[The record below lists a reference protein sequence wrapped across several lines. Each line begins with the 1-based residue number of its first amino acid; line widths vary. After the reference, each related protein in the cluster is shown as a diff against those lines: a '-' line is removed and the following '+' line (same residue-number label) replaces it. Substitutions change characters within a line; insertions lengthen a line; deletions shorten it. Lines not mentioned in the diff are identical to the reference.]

1 MCTQKAPY
9 DYSEQLYERYE
20 AAFNQYI
27 NAKVLPTLVEKK
39 GEYMLKSLVARW
51 ENHKIM
57 VRWLSKF
64 FNYLDRYY
72 IPRHHFPPLKDVGV
86 NCFRRLVYKEVKLS
100 MKMAVL
106 ELIDKERDGEKVDRA
121 LIKNV
126 TSIFVEMGL
135 GTMTR
140 IKRILKPTC
149 WSTRRRFTRA
159 RRRNG
164 SLKIL
169 VRRTSSKR
177 KST

>member
-72 IPRHHFPPLKDVGV
+72 IRAIT
-86 NCFRRLVYKEVKLS
+86 FRPSRMS
-100 MKMAVL
+100 A
-106 ELIDKERDGEKVDRA
+106 
-121 LIKNV
+121 
-126 TSIFVEMGL
+126 
-135 GTMTR
+135 
-140 IKRILKPTC
+140 
-149 WSTRRRFTRA
+149 
-159 RRRNG
+159 
-164 SLKIL
+164 
-169 VRRTSSKR
+169 
-177 KST
+177 